1 VYALLIGILETDKLD
16 DEIQQGYGS
25 YAEMFCR
32 LFISV
37 DNTVTFKN
45 YQVISNE
52 FPADINECDAYL
64 ITGSK
69 SSAYDTTDWI
79 VKLKQFINTLNK
91 HKKTLIGI
99 CFGHQIIAE
108 ALGGKVQQ
116 SDKGWG
122 LGTMTYSV
130 LKKQSWMQ
138 NSVNQFKL
146 VITHHDQVQVLPPT
160 AQLIAGNDF
169 CPIAAFQLEHHIL
182 TFQGHP
188 EFTADFANHLL
199 KFQQPPLTVETL
211 RIVQS
216 RLNETTDHCLVAQW
230 ILNFIINNLGK
241 V

>member
-1 VYALLIGILETDKLD
+1 MRIGILETDKLD
-16 DEIQQGYGS
+16 DETQQLYGS

-37 DNTVTFKN
+37 DKTITFKT
-45 YQVISNE
+45 YQVIRNE
-52 FPADINECDAYL
+52 FPLDINECDAYL

-69 SSAYDTTDWI
+69 SSAYDDTNWI
-79 VKLKQFINTLNK
+79 GSLKEFINTLNK

-99 CFGHQIIAE
+99 CFGHQVIAE
-108 ALGGKVQQ
+108 ALGGKVIQ

-130 LKKQSWMQ
+130 LNKQPWMHK
-138 NSVNQFKL
+138 SVNEFKL
-146 VITHHDQVQVLPPT
+146 IITHHDQVQTLPAT

-199 KFQQPPLTVETL
+199 TFQQPPLAIETL
-211 RIVQS
+211 NIIRHK
-216 RLNETTDHCLVAQW
+216 LTDATDHVVVAQW
-230 ILNFIINNLGK
+230 ILNFIVDNLNK
-241 V
+241 T